1 MDNVTNKDLILLG
14 VAVNKILV
22 KRLYTNGM
30 TNTEDLVKFTGLS
43 EKIVERIKDELELD

>member
-1 MDNVTNKDLILLG
+1 MNSLTNKELIQLG

-22 KRLYTNGM
+22 QRLYTNGM